1 MKTKHIYLFLSLLT
15 MILFACDPETKE
27 EKVDALIED
36 ANNAGNKSVY
46 KDIFKYND
54 AIVGLDT
61 KITIEILK
69 FEPLEDVDEMRKQLS
84 VIQKEISSATDII
97 QKISCPKDKNNK
109 FKKATIS
116 MFEKYNKL
124 YVESWSSFLDEMD
137 NENIDNYSDYN
148 ENISETLNDKIYNI
162 YMLEIEAQQVT
173 LDFGTAQEVFAKENG
188 SFVDPEDHPL
198 DEEFDNL

>member
-1 MKTKHIYLFLSLLT
+1 MKTKNIYLFLSLFT
-15 MILFACDPETKE
+15 IIFFACDPETKE

-137 NENIDNYSDYN
+137 NENIDNMLDYN
-148 ENISETLNDKIYNI
+148 ENIRETLNDKLYNV
-162 YMLEIEAQQVT
+162 IESEEEVYT
-173 LDFGTAQEVFAKENG
+173 FGNSWLSAQESFAKENG